1 MIQAI
6 GLTST
11 LRRGEPFAVDDLTFE
26 ARPGDVTALLGPAGA
41 GKTAALRLMLQL
53 EPGRGVALFRGRPL
67 SRVPHPAREIGTLL
81 GDVPAHPRRTA
92 RSHLRMLAAVAGVPA
107 ARAGDVLEVVGLSGL
122 ADQRLGAFS
131 RGMDR
136 RLGLAVALLGDPHTL
151 VLDEPTRGL
160 SPREAAWVHGLLRGY
175 ADQGGTV
182 LVTSRDEK
190 ATAGFADRVVSL
202 DGGRLV
208 ADQTIADYSRTRLRP
223 RVVVRTPHADRLAAA
238 LAREC
243 RPTTARGP
251 AVEVVREAGSSLAV
265 FGSDCAAVGEVA
277 YRNRVVV
284 HGLANAVGPAGDR
297 SPAGPLRRADGRD
310 AERVPAPAIA
320 THVPA
325 TRMASGAPTVA
336 VTSAGPAP
344 AAGATAS
351 ATPTASPPQPA
362 RFPASTPPSTAA
374 HSTPATSPTAPSPSV
389 PDAPTP
395 TPAPSSCAA
404 AAATSAAGAGAPATQ
419 PGPRIA
425 PSSAV
430 RIPSGVSAASAGR
443 AAPARRPVAAALPP
457 RLPALPPPSPSWPL
471 RYELRRWS
479 GLRSTWWIEAVAL
492 VAGVV
497 AAVVLSA
504 LDARS
509 GERALAGW
517 PHHLPLPPVALAAG
531 MLGALSFGQEFRYP
545 ALAPDRVAVP
555 RRLSLLAGKVLVSG
569 AVALALCCVA
579 VTLNSAAVSLL
590 FGPARPADA
599 SWGSALQAVAA
610 LSVGCAWAGLLAA
623 GLFRS
628 TLAGLVAVAAV
639 PLLLAPVLRILVEG
653 PVGRVF
659 DALPGRLPAPAE
671 LPFPSGV
678 DRWVSASVQLASQP
692 VGWALA
698 LSLGVLLCGYA
709 LVGLRGGLR

>member
-6 GLTST
+6 GLTSAP
-11 LRRGEPFAVDDLTFE
+11 RRDESVAVDDLTFE
-26 ARPGDVTALLGPAGA
+26 ARPGDVTALLGPTGA

-53 EPGRGVALFRGRPL
+53 APGRGVALFRGRPL

-107 ARAGDVLEVVGLSGL
+107 DRADDVLEVVGLSGL

-151 VLDEPTRGL
+151 VLDEPTQGL

-175 ADQGGTV
+175 ADQGGTA

-190 ATAGFADRVVSL
+190 AAARFADRVVSL

-243 RPTTARGP
+243 RVTSARGS

-265 FGSDCAAVGEVA
+265 YGSDCAAVGEVA

-284 HGLANAVGPAGDR
+284 HGLAEAVGPAGDR

-310 AERVPAPAIA
+310 AERVPAPAIPA
-320 THVPA
+320 DAPA
-325 TRMASGAPTVA
+325 TPVA
-336 VTSAGPAP
+336 ATATAAP
-344 AAGATAS
+344 AAPAVGATSTGS
-351 ATPTASPPQPA
+351 AAAAGSTNSVTPTASPA
-362 RFPASTPPSTAA
+362 PSTRIPATTQPPPTQRTPSVLPGA
-374 HSTPATSPTAPSPSV
+374 SSPRTVASAPATSVT
-389 PDAPTP
+389 PDHTDRSM
-395 TPAPSSCAA
+395 PAPPAA
-404 AAATSAAGAGAPATQ
+404 RIPSGTSAAGAGPAT
-419 PGPRIA
+419 PAA
-425 PSSAV
+425 PVPAV
-430 RIPSGVSAASAGR
+430 DPAPVRRSAG
-443 AAPARRPVAAALPP
+443 AELPP
-457 RLPALPPPSPSWPL
+457 RLPALPPPGPSWPL

-479 GLRSTWWIEAVAL
+479 GLRSTWWVQAIAL

-497 AAVVLSA
+497 AAALLAA
-504 LDARS
+504 LDSQPA
-509 GERALAGW
+509 ERVLTGW
-517 PHHLPLPPVALAAG
+517 PRYLPLPPVALAAG

-555 RRLSLLAGKVLVSG
+555 RRLSLLGGKVLVSG
-569 AVALALCCVA
+569 MAALALCCAAVA
-579 VTLNSAAVSLL
+579 LNSATLSLL
-590 FGPARPADA
+590 FGPAQQAGA

-623 GLFRS
+623 GLFGS
-628 TLAGLVAVAAV
+628 TLAGLAAVAAM
-639 PLLLAPVLRILVEG
+639 PLVLAPVLRWLIDG
-653 PVGRVF
+653 PIGRAF
-659 DALPGRLPAPAE
+659 DALPGRLPAPTE

-692 VGWALA
+692 VGWALV

-709 LVGLRGGLR
+709 LVSLRGGLR